1 MKKLIAIFLAVL
13 LCFFTASCGR
23 SKDEINKIT
32 PQEAK
37 QMMDDGE
44 PYILL
49 DVRTQ
54 VEHNLKYID
63 GSIVIPHKELEER
76 APDELPDKNARILIY
91 CATGVRSETAS
102 RILSDMGYTNVYDF
116 GGIDN
121 WCYETVEE

>member
-1 MKKLIAIFLAVL
+1 MKKLIAVLLAVL
-13 LCFFTASCGR
+13 MCFFAASCGQN
-23 SKDEINKIT
+23 KGDINKIT

-63 GSIVIPHKELEER
+63 GSIVIPYKELKDR
-76 APDELPDKNARILIY
+76 APEELPDKNARILVY
-91 CATGVRSETAS
+91 CATGVRSETAA
-102 RILSDMGYTNVYDF
+102 RILSDMGYKNVYDF

-121 WCYETVEE
+121 WIYDTVEE

>member
-1 MKKLIAIFLAVL
+1 MKKLIAILLSVL
-13 LCFFTASCGR
+13 MCFCTVSCGQ
-23 SKDEINKIT
+23 SDKYIKIT

-37 QMMDDGE
+37 QMMDDGD

-63 GSIVIPHKELEER
+63 GSIVIPHKELKDR
-76 APDELPDKNARILIY
+76 APAELPDKNARILVY

-102 RILSDMGYTNVYDF
+102 RILSDMGYNNVYDF
-116 GGIDN
+116 GGIDK
-121 WCYETVEE
+121 WGYETVEE